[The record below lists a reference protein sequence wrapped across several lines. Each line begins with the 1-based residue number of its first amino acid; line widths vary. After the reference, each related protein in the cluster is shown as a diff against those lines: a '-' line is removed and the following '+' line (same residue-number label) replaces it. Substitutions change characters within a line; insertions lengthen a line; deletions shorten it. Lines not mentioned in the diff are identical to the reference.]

1 VELLWDAGL
10 VARELLGAADIP
22 GDLGR
27 AVSTSPSSAPHSAT
41 ATSLLD
47 ALTDLDRRLS
57 KLTNGK
63 LDVKLLV
70 PTGLGLLAIRQ
81 IAMNG
86 LGLSQVP
93 GYVLLWYT
101 FDSFYK
107 LHQRKSAAVVERA
120 SEPGPEQRDAASDTR

>member
-1 VELLWDAGL
+1 
-10 VARELLGAADIP
+10 
-22 GDLGR
+22 
-27 AVSTSPSSAPHSAT
+27 
-41 ATSLLD
+41 
-47 ALTDLDRRLS
+47 
-57 KLTNGK
+57 
-63 LDVKLLV
+63 
-70 PTGLGLLAIRQ
+70 
-81 IAMNG
+81 MNG